1 MPILKIAPSDNFSG
15 GTFVLR
21 KVLTSVGSGRGN
33 DLVLDDASVESNHA
47 LIQLVG
53 DAFEVQ
59 TAARG
64 CEIRVNGR
72 KKRKARLSHGDE
84 LKIGDIELSF
94 SIFGPL
100 DATNNTHPPSQT
112 SPSGIQED
120 PPDSEA
126 DDSLIADEIEGY
138 RKLHLFSQKLLS
150 DYELGTLLE
159 NLLDAVVS
167 ITAADKG
174 FLILVEDETFR
185 IKVARNIERE
195 NIDDAVA
202 QVSDSII
209 GKVIDTREPLIVSDA
224 LTHAEFNSS
233 RSVINLNLSSVMCVP
248 LLDRGQLLGLIY
260 VGNENFRNLF
270 EQRHLD
276 LLTIF
281 ASQASLLIANA
292 IMVRGL
298 LDDKKLLSQRLSEMR
313 FGRIIGACDAMREIY
328 RTVEK
333 VAPTTVNVLV
343 TGETGTGKELIA
355 HEIHQRSPRANGPFV
370 TLNCGAIPE
379 SLLESELFGHV
390 KGAFT
395 GASETREGK
404 FQAADGGTIFLDE
417 IGEMPVNLQV
427 KLLRVLQEHT
437 VTKVGATS
445 PEKVDIRVVAAT
457 NRKLEKAVEN
467 GEFREDLYYRLNVLM
482 LELPAL
488 KDRGND
494 VVLIAKYLINELAE
508 ELGLAHKELSKE
520 SIQALRKYAW
530 PGNIRQLENHLKKA
544 LVLADTSILSP
555 KDLGLPPEILDPVMK
570 LADAKERFAL
580 RYILEIL
587 QQNDGNRTQTARDLG
602 VDPRTIF
609 RYLEKEDADK

>member
-1 MPILKIAPSDNFSG
+1 MPILTVSSNDDNSPDSFA
-15 GTFVLR
+15 LR
-21 KVLTSVGSGRGN
+21 KVLTSIGSARGN
-33 DLVLDDASVESNHA
+33 DIVLDGPDVEASHA

-53 DAFEVQ
+53 DGFEIQ
-59 TAARG
+59 AAGRG

-72 KKRKARLSHGDE
+72 KKRKARLAHGDE
-84 LKIGDIELSF
+84 LQIGGVALTF

-100 DATNNTHPPSQT
+100 AARDQGHATSESSQ
-112 SPSGIQED
+112 SGLDRSDVDETGRA
-120 PPDSEA
+120 P
-126 DDSLIADEIEGY
+126 DEIDGY

-150 DYELGTLLE
+150 DYDLPTLLE
-159 NLLDAVVS
+159 NLLDSVVS

-174 FLILVEDETFR
+174 FLILMEDETFR
-185 IKVARNIERE
+185 IKVARNVERQNIE
-195 NIDDAVA
+195 DAVA

-209 GKVIDTREPLIVSDA
+209 GKVIDSRRPLIVSDA

-233 RSVINLNLSSVMCVP
+233 QSVINLNLSSVMCVP

-298 LDDKKLLSQRLSEMR
+298 QHDKKLLSQRLSGMR
-313 FGRIIGACDAMREIY
+313 FGRLIGACDAMKEIY

-333 VAPTTVNVLV
+333 VAPTTVNVLI

-355 HEIHQRSPRANGPFV
+355 HEIHQRSSRAEGPFV

-395 GASETREGK
+395 GASQTREGK

-437 VTKVGATS
+437 VTKVGATGQ
-445 PEKVDIRVVAAT
+445 EKVDIRVVAAT
-457 NRKLEKAVEN
+457 NRELERAVEA
-467 GEFREDLYYRLNVLM
+467 GEFREDLFYRLNVVM
-482 LELPAL
+482 LELPPL
-488 KDRGND
+488 RERDND
-494 VVLIAKYLINELAE
+494 VVLIAKYLLNELAV
-508 ELGLAHKELSKE
+508 ELGLPHKELSKE
-520 SIQALRKYAW
+520 AVQALRKYAW
-530 PGNIRQLENHLKKA
+530 PGNIRQLENRLKKA
-544 LVLADTSILSP
+544 LVLADGSILSP
-555 KDLGLPPEILDPVMK
+555 SDLDLPPEVLEPVMK
-570 LADAKERFAL
+570 LADAKESFAM

-587 QQNDGNRTQTARDLG
+587 EQNDGNRTQTARELG

-609 RYLEKEDADK
+609 RYLEKSEIEA

>member
-1 MPILKIAPSDNFSG
+1 MPILNITSSDSFAG

-21 KVLTSVGSGRGN
+21 KVLTSIGSGRGN
-33 DLVLDDASVESNHA
+33 DLVLDTPEVESNHA

-53 DAFEVQ
+53 DGFEIQAV
-59 TAARG
+59 ARG

-72 KKRKARLSHGDE
+72 KKKKARLAHGDE
-84 LKIGDIELSF
+84 VQIGGVELAF
-94 SIFGPL
+94 SMFGPPE
-100 DATNNTHPPSQT
+100 ASGHTPSPT
-112 SPSGIQED
+112 SPSGIQKTPAPSDTGGEL
-120 PPDSEA
+120 A
-126 DDSLIADEIEGY
+126 HDEIEGY

-150 DYELGTLLE
+150 DYELPTLLE

-174 FLILVEDETFR
+174 FLILVEDETFQ
-185 IKVARNIERE
+185 IKVARNIDRQ
-195 NIDDAVA
+195 NIEDAVA

-281 ASQASLLIANA
+281 ASQASLIVANA

-298 LDDKKLLSQRLSEMR
+298 QDDKKLLNQRLSEKR

-355 HEIHQRSPRANGPFV
+355 HEIHQRSPRAKGPFV

-395 GASETREGK
+395 GASETRKGK

-437 VTKVGATS
+437 VTKVGATA

-457 NRKLEKAVEN
+457 NRNLEKAVEN
-467 GEFREDLYYRLNVLM
+467 GDFREDLYYRLNVLM

-488 KDRGND
+488 KERGND
-494 VVLIAKYLINELAE
+494 VVLIAKFLLNELAE
-508 ELGLAHKELSKE
+508 ELGLPHKELSKE

-544 LVLADTSILSP
+544 LVLADNAILSP
-555 KDLGLPPEILDPVMK
+555 KDLGLPPEILEPVMP

-580 RYILEIL
+580 RYINEIL

-602 VDPRTIF
+602 IDPRTVF
-609 RYLEKEDADK
+609 RYLEKNDAES

>member
-1 MPILKIAPSDNFSG
+1 M
-15 GTFVLR
+15 V
-21 KVLTSVGSGRGN
+21 
-33 DLVLDDASVESNHA
+33 
-47 LIQLVG
+47 
-53 DAFEVQ
+53 
-59 TAARG
+59 ARG
-64 CEIRVNGR
+64 CEIWVNGR
-72 KKRKARLSHGDE
+72 KKKKARLAHGDE
-84 LKIGDIELSF
+84 VQIGGVDLAF
-94 SIFGPL
+94 SMFGPVE
-100 DATNNTHPPSQT
+100 ASSQPPSQT
-112 SPSGIQED
+112 SPSGIQKTPAPSDAAGEL
-120 PPDSEA
+120 A
-126 DDSLIADEIEGY
+126 HDEIEGY

-150 DYELGTLLE
+150 DYELPTLLE

-174 FLILVEDETFR
+174 FLILVEDETFQ
-185 IKVARNIERE
+185 IKVARNIDRQ
-195 NIDDAVA
+195 NIEDAVA

-281 ASQASLLIANA
+281 ASQASLIVANA

-298 LDDKKLLSQRLSEMR
+298 QDDKKLLNQRLSEKR

-355 HEIHQRSPRANGPFV
+355 HEIHQRSPRAKGPFV

-395 GASETREGK
+395 GASETRKGK

-437 VTKVGATS
+437 VTKVGATA

-457 NRKLEKAVEN
+457 NRNLEKAVEN
-467 GEFREDLYYRLNVLM
+467 GDFREDLYYRLNVLM

-488 KDRGND
+488 KERGND
-494 VVLIAKYLINELAE
+494 VVLIAKFLLNELAE
-508 ELGLAHKELSKE
+508 ELGLPHKELSKE

-544 LVLADTSILSP
+544 LVLADNAILSP
-555 KDLGLPPEILDPVMK
+555 KDLGLPPEILEPVMP

-580 RYILEIL
+580 RYINEIL

-602 VDPRTIF
+602 IDPRTVF
-609 RYLEKEDADK
+609 RYLEKNDAES

>member
-1 MPILKIAPSDNFSG
+1 MPTLNITSSDNLSG

-21 KVLTSVGSGRGN
+21 KVLTSIGSARGN
-33 DLVLDDASVESNHA
+33 DLVLDTPEVESNHA

-53 DAFEVQ
+53 DSFEVQ
-59 TAARG
+59 AVARG

-72 KKRKARLSHGDE
+72 KKRKARLAHGDE
-84 LKIGDIELSF
+84 LQIGGVDLSF
-94 SIFGPL
+94 SMFGAV
-100 DATNNTHPPSQT
+100 DANGQPPSQT
-112 SPSGIQED
+112 SQSGIQEAPATGD
-120 PPDSEA
+120 EGDETASN
-126 DDSLIADEIEGY
+126 EIEGY
-138 RKLHLFSQKLLS
+138 RKLHLFSQKLLA
-150 DYELGTLLE
+150 DYELPTLLE

-167 ITAADKG
+167 ITSADKG

-185 IKVARNIERE
+185 IKVARNIDRQ
-195 NIDDAVA
+195 NIEDAVA

-270 EQRHLD
+270 EERHLE
-276 LLTIF
+276 LLTVF
-281 ASQASLLIANA
+281 ASQASLLIVNA

-355 HEIHQRSPRANGPFV
+355 HEIHNRSPRAKGPFV
-370 TLNCGAIPE
+370 TINCGAIPE
-379 SLLESELFGHV
+379 ALLESELFGHV

-395 GASETREGK
+395 GASETRKGK
-404 FQAADGGTIFLDE
+404 FQAAHGGTIFLDE

-437 VTKVGATS
+437 VTKVGATA

-457 NRKLEKAVEN
+457 NRKLEQAVAD

-488 KDRGND
+488 RDRGND
-494 VVLIAKYLINELAE
+494 VVLIGKYLLKELAE
-508 ELGLAHKELSKE
+508 ELSLPHKEFSKE
-520 SIQALRKYAW
+520 AIQALRKYAW

-555 KDLGLPPEILDPVMK
+555 KDLGLPPEVLEPVMK

-580 RYILEIL
+580 RYIHEIL

-602 VDPRTIF
+602 IDPRTVF
-609 RYLEKEDADK
+609 RYLEKDEVDT

>member
-1 MPILKIAPSDNFSG
+1 MAILNITPSDNCSG
-15 GTFVLR
+15 GTFVVR
-21 KVLTSVGSGRGN
+21 KVLTSIGSAPGN
-33 DLVLDDASVESNHA
+33 DLVLDTADVESNHA
-47 LIQLVG
+47 FIQLAG
-53 DAFEVQ
+53 DAFEIQAVG
-59 TAARG
+59 RD
-64 CEIRVNGR
+64 CEVRVNGR
-72 KKRKARLSHGDE
+72 KKRKARLAHGDE
-84 LKIGDIELSF
+84 ITIGGVTLGF
-94 SIFGPL
+94 SLFGPV
-100 DATNNTHPPSQT
+100 DADPNAPPPRQT
-112 SPSGIQED
+112 SPSGIQQAA
-120 PPDSEA
+120 PAHDSGELGA
-126 DDSLIADEIEGY
+126 SELEGY
-138 RKLHLFSQKLLS
+138 RKLHLFSQKLLT
-150 DYELGTLLE
+150 DYELPTLLE

-185 IKVARNIERE
+185 IKVARNIDRQ
-195 NIDDAVA
+195 NIEDAVA

-209 GKVIDTREPLIVSDA
+209 GKVISTREPLIVSDA

-270 EQRHLD
+270 EERHLD

-298 LDDKKLLSQRLSEMR
+298 LDDKKLLSHRLSEMR
-313 FGRIIGACDAMREIY
+313 FGRIIGACEPMREIY

-333 VAPTTVNVLV
+333 VAPTTVNVLI

-395 GASETREGK
+395 GASEARKGK

-417 IGEMPVNLQV
+417 IGEMPINLQV

-437 VTKVGATS
+437 VTKVGATT

-457 NRKLEKAVEN
+457 NRNLEKAVES
-467 GEFREDLYYRLNVLM
+467 GEFRGDLYYRLNVLM

-488 KDRGND
+488 RDRGND
-494 VVLIAKYLINELAE
+494 VVLIAKYLLNELAE
-508 ELGLAHKELSKE
+508 ELGLPHKELSKE
-520 SIQALRKYAW
+520 AIQALRKYAW

-555 KDLGLPPEILDPVMK
+555 KDLGLPPEVLEPVMP

-580 RYILEIL
+580 RYIHEIL

-602 VDPRTIF
+602 IDPRTVF
-609 RYLEKEDADK
+609 RYLEKDEADG